1 MISKTHRVG
10 ESLSCNLMALLSYQT
25 AKVLGTSNL
34 ANALE
39 REEYM
44 NAILPMENEMI
55 DFEEGEEISYV
66 RSLRI

>member
-1 MISKTHRVG
+1 
-10 ESLSCNLMALLSYQT
+10 MAPLSYQT
-25 AKVLGTSNL
+25 VKVLGTSNL

-66 RSLRI
+66 QP